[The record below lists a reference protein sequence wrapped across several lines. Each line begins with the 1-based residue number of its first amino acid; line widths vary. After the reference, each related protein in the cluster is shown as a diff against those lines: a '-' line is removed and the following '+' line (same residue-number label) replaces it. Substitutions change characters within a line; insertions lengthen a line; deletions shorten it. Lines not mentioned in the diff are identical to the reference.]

1 MMFGTGFLP
10 QIPGRTIILL
20 VNLGIADPE
29 RGGSKVTPTRS
40 GNLLV
45 EALSYGF
52 VANVSI
58 L

>member
-1 MMFGTGFLP
+1 MFSTGFHL
-10 QIPGRTIILL
+10 QIPGRTIISL

-29 RGGSKVTPTRS
+29 RGGFKVTPMPS

-52 VANVSI
+52 MENVSV